1 MSNLSHLNNNNNNIN
16 NNLHNIL
23 SYNNNNNLN
32 NNENYYNDLII
43 AWKNEKLCKNLM
55 PYEEILLI
63 NCINLVE
70 NYEKKL
76 KDNTEQEFYDFILQD
91 VQRMKFLI
99 KDYLR
104 IRLIKIEK
112 YIFYILKNDLSN
124 LLSQNEINFVIDL
137 IKMKSIYFNEGMKK
151 LNIFVNNFR
160 PFLDNFKKM
169 SEKINCLNEVM
180 IVSPPKNEFVIVKNI
195 SQEPI
200 IINLNDIIEGFN
212 FNALSINPEEIVLLP
227 YNSVHNYIKEKKLII
242 I

>member
-124 LLSQNEINFVIDL
+124 IYL
-137 IKMKSIYFNEGMKK
+137 IYYLKMKLI
-151 LNIFVNNFR
+151 
-160 PFLDNFKKM
+160 
-169 SEKINCLNEVM
+169 
-180 IVSPPKNEFVIVKNI
+180 
-195 SQEPI
+195 
-200 IINLNDIIEGFN
+200 
-212 FNALSINPEEIVLLP
+212 LL
-227 YNSVHNYIKEKKLII
+227 LI
-242 I
+242 

>member
-1 MSNLSHLNNNNNNIN
+1 MSNLSNLNNNNNIN
-16 NNLHNIL
+16 NNIHNFL
-23 SYNNNNNLN
+23 VLNNNNNQN
-32 NNENYYNDLII
+32 TSENYYNDLII
-43 AWKNEKLCKNLM
+43 AWKNEKLCKNLL
-55 PYEEILLI
+55 PYEDILLI

-70 NYEKKL
+70 KYEKKL
-76 KDNTEQEFYDFILQD
+76 KEEQIIQDSYDYILQD
-91 VQRMKFLI
+91 IQRMKFLI

-104 IRLIKIEK
+104 IRLFKIEK
-112 YIFYILKNDLSN
+112 YIFYILKNDLSS

-169 SEKINCLNEVM
+169 SEKINCLSEVM

-195 SQEPI
+195 TKEI
-200 IINLNDIIEGFN
+200 ITINLNDVIEGFN
-212 FNALSINPEEIVLLP
+212 YNALSINEDEIVLLP
-227 YNSVHNYIKEKKLII
+227 YNSVKNYINEKKLII